1 MAYSYIHFVILILIV
16 ILIDILY
23 YSRDTRSFFPT
34 YYYSI
39 NYN

>member
-1 MAYSYIHFVILILIV
+1 MAYSYIHFVILIL